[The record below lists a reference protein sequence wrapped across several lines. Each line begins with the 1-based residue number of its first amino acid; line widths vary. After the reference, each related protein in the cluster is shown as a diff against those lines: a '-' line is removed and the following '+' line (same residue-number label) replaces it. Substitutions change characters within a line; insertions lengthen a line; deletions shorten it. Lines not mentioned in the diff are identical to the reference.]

1 MPRPRTL
8 SEPEV
13 LERALEVFW
22 VHGFDRTSVGDLSKA
37 VGLGPSS
44 IYNAFGSKLELFR
57 RAIEHYMGSH
67 AGFAAALLSNPS
79 EHDASSLVRAL
90 LRAAVDLYTSED
102 NPKGCAMFE
111 GGGTG
116 SPVDSDACA
125 ATLEHKAKLE
135 SLLLSC
141 LKARAKAGDSL
152 AASPAVLAKSV
163 VATMRGLSQ
172 LARDGATRR
181 DLNAVADHAAASCLR

>member
-8 SEPEV
+8 PESEV

-22 VHGFDRTSVGDLSKA
+22 IHGYDRTSIGDLSKA
-37 VGLGPSS
+37 AGVGPSS
-44 IYNAFGSKLELFR
+44 LYNAFGSKLELFR

-67 AGFAAALLSNPS
+67 ASFAGALLGSPS
-79 EHDASSLVRAL
+79 DHDASSLVLAL
-90 LRAAVDLYTSED
+90 LRAAVTLYTSDD

-111 GGGTG
+111 GGGAGT
-116 SPVDSDACA
+116 SADSDAGA
-125 ATLEHKAKLE
+125 ITLEHRAKLE
-135 SLLLSC
+135 SLLLSR
-141 LKARAKAGDSL
+141 LEARAKAGDAL
-152 AASPAVLAKSV
+152 TAPPAVLAKSA

-181 DLNAVADHAAASCLR
+181 ELNAVAKHAAASCTR